1 MTFLIDAAI
10 SWATREA
17 QPDGGARVV
26 VRHGTGETP
35 ARLTELGGRFVQ
47 LRLEAELVVARGDRL
62 VIGAPTPGDGVVLD
76 PAPAR
81 HGPSRDLLARL
92 AGIERE
98 LRQAGGRA
106 AAEEDARSARGGSA
120 GASTSAR
127 L

>member
-1 MTFLIDAAI
+1 MTLLIDAAVA
-10 SWATREA
+10 WATPEA
-17 QPDGGARVV
+17 RPDGGARVV
-26 VRHGTGETP
+26 VRHGGRETP

-47 LRLEAELVVARGDRL
+47 LRLERELAVARGDRL
-62 VIGAPTPGDGVVLD
+62 EIAAPAGGDGVVLD

-92 AGIERE
+92 AGLERG
-98 LRQAGGRA
+98 LRQPGGCAGA
-106 AAEEDARSARGGSA
+106 A